1 MSKRLTLT
9 SEITNSQANYH
20 PESNVWT
27 IELVRLP
34 IGKNQLYYFIADL
47 SITDI
52 KHLPM
57 TTPLIAF
64 DDENIPEVTLKPQ
77 PNGHLKETDKS
88 SPVNTIIINTI
99 PDKDSKVATISDL
112 YHTSRKI
119 IRIIAENINDS
130 EKNYLAT
137 DKLYTPEALNDIAK
151 DVWSYALARN
161 PQSFDCVIDDVIN
174 NFFDTLADPS
184 LYPHLKAVN
193 YHAD

>member
-1 MSKRLTLT
+1 MSKKLTLI

-27 IELVRLP
+27 IELDRLP

-47 SITDI
+47 NITDI

-57 TTPLIAF
+57 TTPLIVF

-77 PNGHLKETDKS
+77 SDGHLEETDKP

-99 PDKDSKVATISDL
+99 PDKDSEVATIGDL

-119 IRIIAENINDS
+119 IRIIAENIDVS
-130 EKNYLAT
+130 EKHYLAT
-137 DKLYTPEALNDIAK
+137 NKLYTPETLNDIAK
-151 DVWSYALARN
+151 DVWSIALARN
-161 PQSFDCVIDDVIN
+161 PQSFDFVIDDVIN
-174 NFFDTLADPS
+174 NFFATLADPI

-193 YHAD
+193 YHAN

>member
-1 MSKRLTLT
+1 MSKKLTLT

-27 IELVRLP
+27 IELDRLP

-47 SITDI
+47 NITDI

-57 TTPLIAF
+57 TTPLIVF

-77 PNGHLKETDKS
+77 SDGHLEETDKP

-99 PDKDSKVATISDL
+99 PDKDSEVATIGDL

-119 IRIIAENINDS
+119 IRIIAENIDVS
-130 EKNYLAT
+130 EKHYLAT
-137 DKLYTPEALNDIAK
+137 NKLYTPEALNDIAK
-151 DVWSYALARN
+151 DVWSIALARN
-161 PQSFDCVIDDVIN
+161 PQSFDFVIDDVIN
-174 NFFDTLADPS
+174 NFFATLADPI

-193 YHAD
+193 YHAN

>member
-1 MSKRLTLT
+1 MPKKLTLT

-27 IELVRLP
+27 IELDRLP

-47 SITDI
+47 NITDI
-52 KHLPM
+52 KYLPM

-64 DDENIPEVTLKPQ
+64 DDENIPGITLKPQ
-77 PNGHLKETDKS
+77 PDGHLEETDKP
-88 SPVNTIIINTI
+88 SPINTIIINTI
-99 PDKDSKVATISDL
+99 PNKDSKVATIGDL

-119 IRIIAENINDS
+119 IRIIAENIDDS
-130 EKNYLAT
+130 EKHYLAT
-137 DKLYTPEALNDIAK
+137 DKLYTSEALNDIAK

-161 PQSFDCVIDDVIN
+161 PQSFDFVIDDIIN
-174 NFFDTLADPS
+174 NFFGTLADPI

-193 YHAD
+193 YHAN

>member
-1 MSKRLTLT
+1 MPKKLTLT
-9 SEITNSQANYH
+9 SEITNSEANYH
-20 PESNVWT
+20 PKSNVWT
-27 IELVRLP
+27 IELDRLP

-47 SITDI
+47 NITDI
-52 KHLPM
+52 KYLPM

-64 DDENIPEVTLKPQ
+64 DDENIPGVTLKPQ
-77 PNGHLKETDKS
+77 PDDHLEETDKP

-99 PDKDSKVATISDL
+99 PNKDSKVATIGDL

-119 IRIIAENINDS
+119 IRIIAENIDDS
-130 EKNYLAT
+130 EKHYLAT
-137 DKLYTPEALNDIAK
+137 DKLYTSEALNDIAK

-161 PQSFDCVIDDVIN
+161 PQSFDFVIDDIIN
-174 NFFDTLADPS
+174 NFFGTLADPI

>member
-1 MSKRLTLT
+1 MPKKLTLT
-9 SEITNSQANYH
+9 SEITNSKANYH
-20 PESNVWT
+20 PESNAWT
-27 IELVRLP
+27 IELDRLP

-47 SITDI
+47 NITDI

-64 DDENIPEVTLKPQ
+64 DDENIPGVTLKPQ
-77 PNGHLKETDKS
+77 PDGHLEETDKP

-119 IRIIAENINDS
+119 IRIIAENIDDS
-130 EKNYLAT
+130 EKHYLAT

-161 PQSFDCVIDDVIN
+161 PQNFDFVIDDVIN
-174 NFFDTLADPS
+174 NFFSTLADPS

>member
-1 MSKRLTLT
+1 MSKKLTLT
-9 SEITNSQANYH
+9 SEITNSQANYP

-27 IELVRLP
+27 IELDRLP

-47 SITDI
+47 NITDI

-64 DDENIPEVTLKPQ
+64 DDENIPGVTLKPQ
-77 PNGHLKETDKS
+77 PDGHLEETDKP
-88 SPVNTIIINTI
+88 SPINTIIINTI
-99 PDKDSKVATISDL
+99 PDKDSKVATIGDL

-119 IRIIAENINDS
+119 IRIIAENIDDS
-130 EKNYLAT
+130 EKHYLAT

-151 DVWSYALARN
+151 DVWSIALARN
-161 PQSFDCVIDDVIN
+161 PQSFDSVIDDIIN
-174 NFFDTLADPS
+174 NFFGTLADPI